1 MANVKN
7 SLRRVMGI
15 DGAIGVALVDIND
28 GLTLATA
35 GGGGGGSTLRSP
47 APAT

>member
-1 MANVKN
+1 MANVQN
-7 SLRRVMGI
+7 SLRRVMSI

-35 GGGGGGSTLRSP
+35 GGGSTLRSP